1 MQKLNCP
8 PDKEEEN
15 ILQEDKNNFPRN
27 NLKIYVSNITQLK
40 EKVIQDFIYIIN
52 KLECG
57 IKLNLSRLLEN
68 ISIISLDK
76 MLKNFPSISNYNSL
90 YEDTQ
95 NDQRFKDIC
104 NRLEFLNTSLSNVN
118 DKLMSLKDSVDDL
131 NDELQYAADEDIIE
145 IFDHLHNN

>member
-1 MQKLNCP
+1 MWKLNCP
-8 PDKEEEN
+8 PDKEEES

-27 NLKIYVSNITQLK
+27 NLKIYVSNVAQLK

-76 MLKNFPSISNYNSL
+76 MLNNSPNIINYNSL
-90 YEDTQ
+90 QEDIQ

-104 NRLEFLNTSLSNVN
+104 NRLESLNTSLSNVD
-118 DKLMSLKDSVDDL
+118 DKLISLKDSVDNL
-131 NDELQYAADEDIIE
+131 NDELQYATDEDIIE
-145 IFDHLHNN
+145 VFDHLHNN

>member
-1 MQKLNCP
+1 MWKLNCP
-8 PDKEEEN
+8 PDKEEES
-15 ILQEDKNNFPRN
+15 ILQKDKSNFSNN

-76 MLKNFPSISNYNSL
+76 MLKNSPNIINYNLL

-95 NDQRFKDIC
+95 DDQIKDIC
-104 NRLEFLNTSLSNVN
+104 KGLESLNASLTNVNNRLISLQGSIDN
-118 DKLMSLKDSVDDL
+118 L
-131 NDELQYAADEDIIE
+131 NDELQYATDEDIIE
-145 IFDHLHNN
+145 VFDHLHDN